1 MGSGDWTQEK
11 DATNDNNTT
20 STVQEAEI
28 HFPSGIILVLIVS
41 GLLPSM
47 FLVALDMSIIAT
59 AIPSITS
66 QFSRM
71 EDIGWYGSALFLT
84 LASFQSM
91 WGKAY
96 NMALVIDRAIQ
107 GAGGAGL
114 TGGCYTIAAFVARP
128 AKVPIII
135 GLLGSTFSLASV
147 VGPLLGGVFSECVT
161 WRYCFYI
168 NLPIGGVAVLTMLL
182 FRTPERAKNHY
193 KMGFKETIINSDLP
207 GLVLLLCSLI
217 CFFLA
222 LQWGGVSREWSS
234 GTIIALLVLW
244 ILLTVA
250 WLCVELFQGEKSLVA
265 PRILRRRAIASC
277 CAFIFFLNAAN
288 FSLIYNLPIYFQS
301 IAGDSPLISDVKVIP
316 TILST
321 SLSTVVSSSL
331 VGRVNHYQAFLL
343 IGAVFVTIGSGLI
356 YTFGFDTASG
366 PVIGYQVLYGVGT
379 GLSVQIPVIVAGAT
393 STASDSAVT
402 LSTVLF
408 FRFVSAAYG
417 VGATD
422 AILNNVILINA
433 PGNIGGADR
442 HDVLSVGAGGLEGA
456 FQGDLLRGA
465 RSAHL
470 DGLHAS
476 WALAI
481 ALFGVT
487 FLCVLAP
494 TGVGRLSPMKVP
506 DEKSSQEEAVV
517 VQG

>member
-1 MGSGDWTQEK
+1 MTDADPAAASVQGGQMDAILPAQEK
-11 DATNDNNTT
+11 NATNDSTTT
-20 STVQEAEI
+20 STIHEPEI
-28 HFPSGIILVLIVS
+28 HYPSGIILVLIVS
-41 GLLPSM
+41 GLLLSM

-59 AIPSITS
+59 AIPRITS
-66 QFSRM
+66 EFNSM
-71 EDIGWYGSALFLT
+71 EDIGWYGSAFFLT

-96 NMALVIDRAIQ
+96 KYYSLRLVFIASIALFEVGSLVCALAPNSLALVIGRAIQ

-114 TGGCYTIAAFVARP
+114 TGGCYTIAAFVVRP

-147 VGPLLGGVFSECVT
+147 VGPLLGGVFSESVS
-161 WRYCFYI
+161 WRWCFYI

-182 FRTPERAKNHY
+182 FRTPKHAKNHS
-193 KMGFKETIINSDLP
+193 KMGFTETIINFDIA

-222 LQWGGVSREWSS
+222 LQWGGVSRQWSS

-244 ILLTVA
+244 VVLTIA
-250 WLCVELFQGEKSLVA
+250 WLCVEWFQGELALVA
-265 PRILRRRAIASC
+265 PQI
-277 CAFIFFLNAAN
+277 
-288 FSLIYNLPIYFQS
+288 S
-301 IAGDSPLISDVKVIP
+301 IAGDSPLISGVKVIP

-321 SLSTVVSSSL
+321 SLSTVVSSSM

-343 IGAVFVTIGSGLI
+343 VGSVFVTIGSGLI
-356 YTFGFDTASG
+356 YTFGFDTALG
-366 PVIGYQVLYGVGT
+366 PVIGYQILYGVGT

-408 FRFVSAAYG
+408 FQFVSAAYG

-422 AILNNVILINA
+422 AILNNVILNTA
-433 PGNIGGADR
+433 SGHMGGVDG
-442 HDVLSVGAGGLEGA
+442 HDVLSAGAGGLGGA

-465 RSAHL
+465 RSAYL

-487 FLCVLAP
+487 FLCAVAP
-494 TGVGRLSPMKVP
+494 TGVGRLSPKEGP
-506 DEKSSQEEAVV
+506 N
-517 VQG
+517 